1 MMKYVFVSLVLL
13 LLPIV
18 NAHLLFGSWV
28 TEPSEHVPIENH
40 LSDSALR
47 VLETVVDDDDAQH
60 CPDSSCEKGVFGYF
74 HQMVSFLRNRL
85 D

>member
-18 NAHLLFGSWV
+18 NAHLLLGSWAP
-28 TEPSEHVPIENH
+28 ESGDPIENH
-40 LSDSALR
+40 LSDKETR
-47 VLETVVDDDDAQH
+47 VLETVVDDEVSKH
-60 CPDSSCEKGVFGYF
+60 CPENTCEKGVLGYF
-74 HQMVSFLRNRL
+74 HQLVGFLRDRL